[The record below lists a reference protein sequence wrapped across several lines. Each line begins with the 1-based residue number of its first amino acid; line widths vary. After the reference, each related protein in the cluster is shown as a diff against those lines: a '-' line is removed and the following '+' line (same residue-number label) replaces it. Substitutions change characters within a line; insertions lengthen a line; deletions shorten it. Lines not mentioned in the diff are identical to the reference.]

1 MACFQECLNEFEA
14 LFLLLSESNQ
24 LNEIKR
30 NDILISKLKDVIDS
44 ISVYLRDGANRMHT
58 DIYNN
63 KFIEKLIFIEYI
75 SENKLNDSIFK
86 CLTNIV
92 ADCNENREVIYR
104 LLNLKFNNTE
114 FFSEFNYSYDVA
126 NQDKPNDDD
135 ALTIY
140 QSLIINKFKNKNF
153 NFINLYFIRN
163 FTIDFSKGLEFMVLK
178 QNGKEFNLDY
188 WLSVYLSNE
197 DVVSDRD
204 EVSQNLVISLL
215 DDIVNLIRHEYKD
228 LIFKEK
234 KENDIGKLLG
244 FRPSYQNYGVIL
256 QLNEIL
262 KDYLIRIEDEED
274 LENLEV
280 ITNLNIIYVNYFIET
295 KASSIQEGNEE
306 SNLYLILNKF
316 YKYIGIIFENIRDG
330 NVVNESLQVPY
341 IDLINKYFNLVVN
354 ISSYQDFDNTKYLH
368 EYRGKKQGI
377 SSGENPFSSAIDLI
391 LLSNSVMSNEELSK
405 VAETFDVRS
414 SMETMKIIFD
424 DTEYAQGDKNL
435 MKFQYLNFQS
445 FIIFNKLISHSK
457 IFHEFKEN
465 FEEYMM
471 KDYYLNFVNKLI
483 NTDKNIKLISIY
495 PSILITFLQF
505 LNKQIN
511 SIISFKSIDFLV
523 NLVNHNIINLIF
535 NRIKELKNLKLID
548 NEIFIKMNL
557 IVFKL
562 LECIFVL
569 GASETAS
576 ELIIDEDKILELI
589 SYISESDRDSDGSK
603 PVPIEF
609 ILEKTKNL
617 GLIFSSRMNNTKFS
631 QDYKI
636 KLNEKVTLKNVI
648 NENINF
654 IKTIKNNSDS
664 AGSELNTINNN
675 NNQEIYLKIMNNNF
689 KFLCGS
695 ILNFLKECE
704 ILSIEIKDKDEVY
717 EKCIAFIEE
726 NN

>member
-1 MACFQECLNEFEA
+1 MQ
-14 LFLLLSESNQ
+14 
-24 LNEIKR
+24 
-30 NDILISKLKDVIDS
+30 
-44 ISVYLRDGANRMHT
+44 
-58 DIYNN
+58 
-63 KFIEKLIFIEYI
+63 
-75 SENKLNDSIFK
+75 
-86 CLTNIV
+86 
-92 ADCNENREVIYR
+92 
-104 LLNLKFNNTE
+104 
-114 FFSEFNYSYDVA
+114 
-126 NQDKPNDDD
+126 
-135 ALTIY
+135 
-140 QSLIINKFKNKNF
+140 
-153 NFINLYFIRN
+153 
-163 FTIDFSKGLEFMVLK
+163 
-178 QNGKEFNLDY
+178 
-188 WLSVYLSNE
+188 
-197 DVVSDRD
+197 VS
-204 EVSQNLVISLL
+204 
-215 DDIVNLIRHEYKD
+215 
-228 LIFKEK
+228 
-234 KENDIGKLLG
+234 
-244 FRPSYQNYGVIL
+244 
-256 QLNEIL
+256 
-262 KDYLIRIEDEED
+262 
-274 LENLEV
+274 
-280 ITNLNIIYVNYFIET
+280 
-295 KASSIQEGNEE
+295 
-306 SNLYLILNKF
+306 
-316 YKYIGIIFENIRDG
+316 
-330 NVVNESLQVPY
+330 Y

-368 EYRGKKQGI
+368 EFGGKKQGI

-391 LLSNSVMSNEELSK
+391 LLSNSIMSNEELSK

-414 SMETMKIIFD
+414 GMETMKIIFD
-424 DTEYAQGDKNL
+424 DTAYAQGDKNL

-445 FIIFNKLISHSK
+445 FIIFNKLISDSK

-465 FEEYMM
+465 FEEYVM
-471 KDYYLNFVNKLI
+471 KDYYFNFMNKLI
-483 NTDKNIKLISIY
+483 NTDKNLKLISIY

-505 LNKQIN
+505 LNKLIN

-548 NEIFIKMNL
+548 SEIFIKMNL
-557 IVFKL
+557 IVLKL
-562 LECIFVL
+562 IECIFVSE
-569 GASETAS
+569 ASETAS

-631 QDYKI
+631 RDYKI
-636 KLNEKVTLKNVI
+636 KLNEKINLKNVI

-675 NNQEIYLKIMNNNF
+675 NNQEIYLKIMSNNF

>member
-1 MACFQECLNEFEA
+1 MACFQECLNEFED
-14 LFLLLSESNQ
+14 LFQSLSESNQ
-24 LNEIKR
+24 LNEIKS

-44 ISVYLRDGANRMHT
+44 ISVYLRDGANRTHT

-188 WLSVYLSNE
+188 WLSVYLSSE

-234 KENDIGKLLG
+234 KENEIGKLLG

-256 QLNEIL
+256 KLNEIL
-262 KDYLIRIEDEED
+262 KEYLIRIEDEED

-280 ITNLNIIYVNYFIET
+280 ITNLNIIYVNYLIET
-295 KASSIQEGNEE
+295 KASSIQEGNKE

-316 YKYIGIIFENIRDG
+316 YEYIGIIFENIRDG

-354 ISSYQDFDNTKYLH
+354 ISSYQYFDNTKYLH
-368 EYRGKKQGI
+368 EFGGKKQGI
-377 SSGENPFSSAIDLI
+377 SSGENPFTLAIDLI
-391 LLSNSVMSNEELSK
+391 LLSNSIMSNEELSK

-445 FIIFNKLISHSK
+445 FIIFNKLISDSK
-457 IFHEFKEN
+457 VFDEFKEN

-471 KDYYLNFVNKLI
+471 KDYYLNFMNKLI
-483 NTDKNIKLISIY
+483 NTDKNLKLISIY

-505 LNKQIN
+505 LNKLII

-535 NRIKELKNLKLID
+535 NRIKDLKNLKLID
-548 NEIFIKMNL
+548 SEIFIKMNL

-569 GASETAS
+569 GASDTAS

-589 SYISESDRDSDGSK
+589 SYISESDKDSDGSK

-636 KLNEKVTLKNVI
+636 KLNEKVNLKNVI

-704 ILSIEIKDKDEVY
+704 ILSIEIEDKDEVY
-717 EKCIAFIEE
+717 EKCVAFIEE